1 LGEYNMNTI
10 KFALLGTVAFAAV
23 SVSAQASTTSDIAA
37 LKAEIAALSA
47 KVAANEAQT
56 SVPAGFQLVT
66 VSSQPA
72 IVVPG
77 IGSEGRDVTTIA
89 IVPTAD
95 APASTV
101 IQWSGFARA
110 ALVYADGADGST
122 KVKTGPLDSSYIST
136 PSNKVEFNV
145 KARGQINVVGKT
157 DTAVG
162 EVGAQMSVRGDWNN
176 NFGNSQGNFNG
187 GDARATVSNAWGWWK
202 MTPDLT
208 LAGGYNGSVSSI
220 GYGYDGACSC
230 YYTDNASQGTALN
243 GDVAQM
249 RLTYSSG
256 PMSVAIAV
264 EDGRGDAFVT
274 NTSVLAF
281 AAKINYTGDMFNAAL
296 SGGFEPSYPAFGGNG
311 GGPESKFVANVGV
324 GFGLGDVGKIS
335 ANAGYGS
342 GHAINDD
349 VWKASI
355 LGSLNLSDQAHLE
368 LAYGH
373 VSFVTPGTSE
383 DSVLAGVYYEPVSQL
398 TIGLEGEWIK
408 NSAAAQSSFSAD
420 LVTVFRF

>member
-47 KVAANEAQT
+47 KVAANEAST

-66 VSSQPA
+66 VSQQPA

-77 IGSEGRDVTTIA
+77 VGTVGRDVTTIA

-110 ALVYADGADGST
+110 ALVYSDYADTILSD
-122 KVKTGPLDSSYIST
+122 KVDFS
-136 PSNKVEFNV
+136 V

-162 EVGAQMSVRGDWNN
+162 EVGAQMSVRGNWTNDLGINN
-176 NFGNSQGNFNG
+176 NAPGEI
-187 GDARATVSNAWGWWK
+187 SNAWGWWK

-208 LAGGYNGSVSSI
+208 LAGGFNGSLSAI

-230 YYTDNASQGTALN
+230 YYTDNAGQGTSLN

-249 RLTYSSG
+249 RLTYASG
-256 PMSVAIAV
+256 PITVAIAV
-264 EDGRGDAFVT
+264 EDGYSNIANPSV
-274 NTSVLAF
+274 NTLAF
-281 AAKINYTGDMFNAAL
+281 AAKVSYTGDMFNAAV
-296 SGGFEPSYPAFGGNG
+296 SGGFEPNSGLVALNTESSYVIAAGL
-311 GGPESKFVANVGV
+311 

-335 ANAGYGS
+335 AHASYGS
-342 GHAINDD
+342 DEAINDN

-373 VSFVTPGTSE
+373 ARFDNAVPALVN
-383 DSVLAGVYYEPVSQL
+383 DQDAILAGVYYEPVSQL

-408 NSAAAQSSFSAD
+408 NSTQTQSNFSAS
-420 LVTVFRF
+420 

>member
-1 LGEYNMNTI
+1 MNTI

-47 KVAANEAQT
+47 KVAANEAST

-77 IGSEGRDVTTIA
+77 VGSVGRDVTTIA

-101 IQWSGFARA
+101 IQWSGFVRA
-110 ALVYADGADGST
+110 ALVYADGADALNALAVNPTVNTVAGAVASDN
-122 KVKTGPLDSSYIST
+122 VFLD
-136 PSNKVEFNV
+136 V

-162 EVGAQMSVRGDWNN
+162 EVGAQMSVRGNWLGNN
-176 NFGNSQGNFNG
+176 ASIGTN
-187 GDARATVSNAWGWWK
+187 AAAEISNAWGWWK

-208 LAGGYNGSVSSI
+208 LAGGFNGSLSAI

-230 YYTDNASQGTALN
+230 YYTDNAAQGTAIN

-249 RLTYSSG
+249 RLTYASG
-256 PMSVAIAV
+256 PMSIAVAI
-264 EDGRGDAFVT
+264 EDGHRTVAPANV
-274 NTSVLAF
+274 NALAV
-281 AAKINYTGDMFNAAL
+281 AAKISYTGDMFNAAL
-296 SGGFEPSYPAFGGNG
+296 SGAYEPNYGAAGA
-311 GGPESKFVANVGV
+311 PEATYVLNAGL
-324 GFGLGDVGKIS
+324 GFGLGDIGKIS
-335 ANAGYGS
+335 ANAGIYS
-342 GHAINDD
+342 GQFVNDNA
-349 VWKASI
+349 WKASI
-355 LGSLNLSDQAHLE
+355 LGSLNISDQAHLE

-373 VSFVTPGTSE
+373 ARFDRWTTAYPNAVDQ

-408 NSAAAQSSFSAD
+408 NSVDAQSSFSAD

>member
-1 LGEYNMNTI
+1 MNTI

-66 VSSQPA
+66 VSQQPA

-77 IGSEGRDVTTIA
+77 VGSEGRDVTTIA

-110 ALVYADGADGST
+110 ALVYSDGADST
-122 KVKTGPLDSSYIST
+122 SLGVVTSDNNELS
-136 PSNKVEFNV
+136 V

-162 EVGAQMSVRGDWNN
+162 EVGAQMSVRGNWTNDLFINN
-176 NFGNSQGNFNG
+176 NAIGEI
-187 GDARATVSNAWGWWK
+187 SNAWGWWK

-208 LAGGYNGSVSSI
+208 LAGGFNGSLSAI

-230 YYTDNASQGTALN
+230 YYTDNASQGTSLN

-256 PMSVAIAV
+256 PITFAVAV
-264 EDGRGDAFVT
+264 EDGYSNPGAPSV
-274 NTSVLAF
+274 NTLAF
-281 AAKINYTGDMFNAAL
+281 AAKVSYTGDMFNAAV
-296 SGGFEPSYPAFGGNG
+296 SGGYEPTTNLL
-311 GGPESKFVANVGV
+311 GPEAAYIASVGV

-335 ANAGYGS
+335 ANGTIGS
-342 GHAINDD
+342 DELVGDNY
-349 VWKASI
+349 WKASI

-373 VSFVTPGTSE
+373 ARFDATAN
-383 DSVLAGVYYEPVSQL
+383 DQDAVLAGVYYEPVSQL

-408 NSAAAQSSFSAD
+408 NSTQAQSNFSAD

>member
-1 LGEYNMNTI
+1 MNTI

-23 SVSAQASTTSDIAA
+23 SVSAQASTTSDIAV

-47 KVAANEAQT
+47 KVAANEAST

-66 VSSQPA
+66 VSQQPA

-77 IGSEGRDVTTIA
+77 VGSVGRDVTTIA

-110 ALVYADGADGST
+110 ALQYIDNADTAAIAAVPAVPGNAGTAAIPADDQVY
-122 KVKTGPLDSSYIST
+122 L
-136 PSNKVEFNV
+136 NV

-162 EVGAQMSVRGDWNN
+162 EVGAQMSVRGNWDRNTGIN
-176 NFGNSQGNFNG
+176 ADYNAAAVIN
-187 GDARATVSNAWGWWK
+187 NAWGWWK

-208 LAGGYNGSVSSI
+208 LAAGFNGSLSAI

-243 GDVAQM
+243 GDAAQM
-249 RLTYSSG
+249 RLTYASG
-256 PMSVAIAV
+256 PMTVAFAI
-264 EDGRGDAFVT
+264 EDGHDGGNLPST
-274 NTSVLAF
+274 NVLAF
-281 AAKINYTGDMFNAAL
+281 AAKVSYTGDMFNAAV
-296 SGGFEPSYPAFGGNG
+296 SGAYEPAYLTPEASYALN
-311 GGPESKFVANVGV
+311 AGV
-324 GFGLGDVGKIS
+324 GFGLGDIGKIS
-335 ANAGYGS
+335 ANAGIYS
-342 GHAINDD
+342 GPAVGDNA
-349 VWKASI
+349 WKASI

-368 LAYGH
+368 VGYGH
-373 VSFVTPGTSE
+373 ARFDAAANDQ

-398 TIGLEGEWIK
+398 TIGLEGEWFK
-408 NSAAAQSSFSAD
+408 NSNQTQSNFSAD

>member
-1 LGEYNMNTI
+1 MNTI
-10 KFALLGTVAFAAV
+10 KFALLGTAALAAV
-23 SVSAQASTTSDIAA
+23 SVSAQASTASDIAA
-37 LKAEIAALSA
+37 LKAQVEALSA
-47 KVAANEAQT
+47 QVAANEAQT

-77 IGSEGRDVTTIA
+77 IAGDGRDVTTIA

-110 ALVYADGADGST
+110 ALVYRDAADNVAANPT
-122 KVKTGPLDSSYIST
+122 TGPVFLGSDNVT
-136 PSNKVEFNV
+136 VDV

-162 EVGAQMSVRGDWNN
+162 EVGAQMSVRGNWAGD
-176 NFGNSQGNFNG
+176 GAFNG
-187 GDARATVSNAWGWWK
+187 GNAGALVSNAWGWWK

-208 LAGGYNGSVSSI
+208 LAGGFNGSLSAI

-230 YYTDNASQGTALN
+230 YYTDNANGNYTSLN

-249 RLTYSSG
+249 RLTYASG
-256 PMSVAIAV
+256 PMTVAIAI
-264 EDGRGDAFVT
+264 EDGHNTALALPVANVNALAVT
-274 NTSVLAF
+274 
-281 AAKINYTGDMFNAAL
+281 AKVSYTGDMFNAAV
-296 SGGFEPSYPAFGGNG
+296 SGGYEPNDGAAGAPEASYVVSA
-311 GGPESKFVANVGV
+311 GV

-335 ANAGYGS
+335 ANATIGS
-342 GHAINDD
+342 LQFVNDNL
-349 VWKASI
+349 WRASI
-355 LGSLNLSDQAHLE
+355 LGSLNISDQAHVE

-373 VSFVTPGTSE
+373 AHWDRYSATVLGNDQ
-383 DSVLAGVYYEPVSQL
+383 DSVLAGLYYEPVSQL

-408 NSAAAQSSFSAD
+408 NSVDAQSTFSAD

>member
-1 LGEYNMNTI
+1 MNTI

-37 LKAEIAALSA
+37 LKTEIAALSA
-47 KVAANEAQT
+47 KVAANEAST

-66 VSSQPA
+66 VSQQPA

-77 IGSEGRDVTTIA
+77 VGSVGRDVTTIA

-110 ALVYADGADGST
+110 ALVYADGADGVAANPSQA
-122 KVKTGPLDSSYIST
+122 PLNG
-136 PSNKVEFNV
+136 SNNINFDV

-162 EVGAQMSVRGDWNN
+162 EVGAQMSVRGNWN
-176 NFGNSQGNFNG
+176 GSNG
-187 GDARATVSNAWGWWK
+187 AIDNVNVAQINNAWGWWK

-208 LAGGYNGSVSSI
+208 LAGGFNGSLSAI

-230 YYTDNASQGTALN
+230 YYTDNALQGTSIN

-256 PMSVAIAV
+256 PMTIAVAI
-264 EDGRGDAFVT
+264 EDGHSTLGVLPVT
-274 NTSVLAF
+274 NTNSLAV
-281 AAKINYTGDMFNAAL
+281 AAKISYTGDMFNAAL
-296 SGGFEPSYPAFGGNG
+296 NGAYEPNDGTLGA
-311 GGPESKFVANVGV
+311 PEATYTVGVGV
-324 GFGLGDVGKIS
+324 GFGLGDIGKIS
-335 ANAGYGS
+335 ANAEIFS
-342 GHAINDD
+342 DQFVNDNG
-349 VWKASI
+349 WKASI

-373 VSFVTPGTSE
+373 ARFDRYSNAYALGVDQ

-408 NSAAAQSSFSAD
+408 NSVDAQSTFSAD

>member
-1 LGEYNMNTI
+1 MNTI
-10 KFALLGTVAFAAV
+10 KFALLGTAALAAV
-23 SVSAQASTTSDIAA
+23 SVSAQASTASDIAA
-37 LKAEIAALSA
+37 LKAQVEALSA
-47 KVAANEAQT
+47 QVAANEAQS

-66 VSSQPA
+66 VSQQPA

-77 IGSEGRDVTTIA
+77 VGSVGRDVTTIA

-110 ALVYADGADGST
+110 ALVYTDGADALNAAAVNPTVNS
-122 KVKTGPLDSSYIST
+122 VST
-136 PSNKVEFNV
+136 PPTVPSDNVYFDV

-162 EVGAQMSVRGDWNN
+162 EVGAQMSVRGNWA
-176 NFGNSQGNFNG
+176 GTGAFNG
-187 GDARATVSNAWGWWK
+187 GNAGAEISNAWGWWK

-208 LAGGYNGSVSSI
+208 LAGGFNGSLSAI

-230 YYTDNASQGTALN
+230 YYTDNASQGTAIN

-249 RLTYSSG
+249 RLTYASG
-256 PMSVAIAV
+256 PMTVAVAI
-264 EDGRGDAFVT
+264 EDGHT
-274 NTSVLAF
+274 TLAPANVNALVV
-281 AAKINYTGDMFNAAL
+281 AAKISYTGDMFNAAL
-296 SGGFEPSYPAFGGNG
+296 SGAYEPNYGAAGA
-311 GGPESKFVANVGV
+311 PEATYALNAGI

-335 ANAGYGS
+335 ANAGVYS
-342 GHAINDD
+342 GQFVGDNA
-349 VWKASI
+349 WKASI

-373 VSFVTPGTSE
+373 ARFDRWSTALPVAVDQ

-398 TIGLEGEWIK
+398 TVGLEGEWIK
-408 NSAAAQSSFSAD
+408 NSVDAQSTFSAD

>member
-1 LGEYNMNTI
+1 LGEYNMNMI
-10 KFALLGTVAFAAV
+10 KFALLGTAAIAAV
-23 SVSAQASTTSDIAA
+23 SVSAQASTASDIAA

-66 VSSQPA
+66 VSQQPA

-89 IVPTAD
+89 ILPTAD

-110 ALVYADGADGST
+110 ALVYADGADD
-122 KVKTGPLDSSYIST
+122 VPANPAQGPGFT
-136 PSNKVEFNV
+136 NSNAVTFDV

-162 EVGAQMSVRGDWNN
+162 EVGAQMSVRGNWE
-176 NFGNSQGNFNG
+176 GSGAFNG
-187 GDARATVSNAWGWWK
+187 GNAIAQVSNAWGWWK

-208 LAGGYNGSVSSI
+208 LAGGFNGSLSAI

-230 YYTDNASQGTALN
+230 YYTDNAGQGTAIN

-249 RLTYSSG
+249 RLTYASG
-256 PMSVAIAV
+256 PMSVAVAI
-264 EDGRGDAFVT
+264 EDGHNTLGVLPVT
-274 NTSVLAF
+274 NNNALAV
-281 AAKINYTGDMFNAAL
+281 AAKIAYTGDMFNAAL
-296 SGGFEPSYPAFGGNG
+296 NGAYEPNFGGAG
-311 GGPESKFVANVGV
+311 APEASYTVGVGV
-324 GFGLGDVGKIS
+324 GFGLGDIGKVS
-335 ANAGYGS
+335 ANAELFS
-342 GHAINDD
+342 GQFANDNG
-349 VWKASI
+349 WKASI
-355 LGSLNLSDQAHLE
+355 LGSLNVSDQAHVE

-373 VSFVTPGTSE
+373 ARFDRESTTALAF
-383 DSVLAGVYYEPVSQL
+383 DQDAVLGGVYYEPVSQL
-398 TIGLEGEWIK
+398 TIGLEAEWIK
-408 NSAAAQSSFSAD
+408 NSIDRDSSFSAD

>member
-1 LGEYNMNTI
+1 MNTI

-66 VSSQPA
+66 VSQQPA

-77 IGSEGRDVTTIA
+77 VGSVGRDVTTIA

-110 ALVYADGADGST
+110 ALVYADGVDTPLIPAVAPVPGNAGAASIPADDQIF
-122 KVKTGPLDSSYIST
+122 LD
-136 PSNKVEFNV
+136 V

-162 EVGAQMSVRGDWNN
+162 EVGAQMSVRGNWNGSNASVGN
-176 NFGNSQGNFNG
+176 N
-187 GDARATVSNAWGWWK
+187 AAAEISNAWGWWK

-208 LAGGYNGSVSSI
+208 LAGGFNGSLSAI

-249 RLTYSSG
+249 RLTYASG

-264 EDGRGDAFVT
+264 EDGYSTGGIPST
-274 NTSVLAF
+274 NTLAF
-281 AAKINYTGDMFNAAL
+281 AAKVSYTGDMFNAAV
-296 SGGFEPSYPAFGGNG
+296 SGAYEPTSLLV
-311 GGPESKFVANVGV
+311 GPEASYALSAGV

-335 ANAGYGS
+335 ANATIFS
-342 GHAINDD
+342 DEAVNDNG
-349 VWKASI
+349 WKASI

-373 VSFVTPGTSE
+373 ARFDATAN
-383 DSVLAGVYYEPVSQL
+383 DQDAILAGVYYEPVSQL

-408 NSAAAQSSFSAD
+408 NSVDPTSSFSAD

>member
-1 LGEYNMNTI
+1 MNTI

-47 KVAANEAQT
+47 KVAANEAST

-66 VSSQPA
+66 VSQQPA

-77 IGSEGRDVTTIA
+77 VGSVGRDVTTIA

-110 ALVYADGADGST
+110 ALVYQDYADT
-122 KVKTGPLDSSYIST
+122 VLDDNIRLD
-136 PSNKVEFNV
+136 V

-162 EVGAQMSVRGDWNN
+162 EVGAQMSVRGNWNGSN
-176 NFGNSQGNFNG
+176 AVIDNINVAQIN
-187 GDARATVSNAWGWWK
+187 NAWGWWK

-208 LAGGYNGSVSSI
+208 LAGGFNGSLSAI

-230 YYTDNASQGTALN
+230 YYTDNAAQGTSLN

-249 RLTYSSG
+249 RLTYASG

-264 EDGRGDAFVT
+264 EDGFSAAGKP
-274 NTSVLAF
+274 SVNNVAV
-281 AAKINYTGDMFNAAL
+281 AAKVSYTGDMFNAAL
-296 SGGFEPSYPAFGGNG
+296 SGGYHPSVAT
-311 GGPESKFVANVGV
+311 PESKWVVNAGV
-324 GFGLGDVGKIS
+324 GFGLGDIGKIS
-335 ANAGYGS
+335 VSGTIGS
-342 GHAINDD
+342 GLLVNDNI
-349 VWKASI
+349 WKASI

-368 LAYGH
+368 LGYGH
-373 VSFVTPGTSE
+373 ARFDNAVAANAF
-383 DSVLAGVYYEPVSQL
+383 DQDAILAGVYYEPVSQL
-398 TIGLEGEWIK
+398 TIGLEGEWFK
-408 NSAAAQSSFSAD
+408 DSNNAQSNFSAD

>member
-1 LGEYNMNTI
+1 MNTI
-10 KFALLGTVAFAAV
+10 KFALLGTAALAAV
-23 SVSAQASTTSDIAA
+23 SVSAQASTASDIAA
-37 LKAEIAALSA
+37 LKAQVEALSA
-47 KVAANEAQT
+47 QVAANEAQT

-66 VSSQPA
+66 VSQQPA

-77 IGSEGRDVTTIA
+77 VGSVGRDVTTIA

-110 ALVYADGADGST
+110 ALVYRDAADNVAANPT
-122 KVKTGPLDSSYIST
+122 TGPVFLGSDKIT
-136 PSNKVEFNV
+136 VDV

-162 EVGAQMSVRGDWNN
+162 EVGAQMSVRGNWDAD
-176 NFGNSQGNFNG
+176 GGFNG
-187 GDARATVSNAWGWWK
+187 GNAGALVSNAWGWWK

-208 LAGGYNGSVSSI
+208 LGGGFNGSLSAI

-230 YYTDNASQGTALN
+230 YYTDRANGNYTSLN

-249 RLTYSSG
+249 RLTYASG
-256 PMSVAIAV
+256 PMTVAVAI
-264 EDGRGDAFVT
+264 EDGHNTALALPVANVNALAVT
-274 NTSVLAF
+274 
-281 AAKINYTGDMFNAAL
+281 AKVSYTGDMFNAAV
-296 SGGFEPSYPAFGGNG
+296 SGGYEPNYGVAGAPEASYVVSA
-311 GGPESKFVANVGV
+311 GV

-335 ANAGYGS
+335 ANATIGS
-342 GHAINDD
+342 LQFVNDNL
-349 VWKASI
+349 WRASI
-355 LGSLNLSDQAHLE
+355 LGSLNISDQAHVE

-373 VSFVTPGTSE
+373 AHWDRYSATVLGNDQ
-383 DSVLAGVYYEPVSQL
+383 DSVLAGLYYEPVSQL

-408 NSAAAQSSFSAD
+408 NSVDAQSSFSAD

>member
-1 LGEYNMNTI
+1 MNTI
-10 KFALLGTVAFAAV
+10 KFALLGTAALAAV

-37 LKAEIAALSA
+37 LKAQVEALSA
-47 KVAANEAQT
+47 QVAANEAQS

-66 VSSQPA
+66 VSQQPA

-77 IGSEGRDVTTIA
+77 VGSVGRDVTTIA

-110 ALVYADGADGST
+110 ALVYQDYADTAADPAA
-122 KVKTGPLDSSYIST
+122 VPPVLADDNIRLD
-136 PSNKVEFNV
+136 V

-162 EVGAQMSVRGDWNN
+162 EVGAQMSVRGNWN
-176 NFGNSQGNFNG
+176 GSNG
-187 GDARATVSNAWGWWK
+187 AIDNVNVAQINNAWGWWK

-208 LAGGYNGSVSSI
+208 LAGGFNGSLSGI

-230 YYTDNASQGTALN
+230 YYTDNAAQGTSLN

-249 RLTYSSG
+249 RLTYASG
-256 PMSVAIAV
+256 PMSVAVAI
-264 EDGRGDAFVT
+264 EDGFSAAGVPSINNVAV
-274 NTSVLAF
+274 
-281 AAKINYTGDMFNAAL
+281 AAKVSYTGDMFNAAL
-296 SGGFEPSYPAFGGNG
+296 SGGYHPSVGT
-311 GGPESKFVANVGV
+311 PEAKWVVNAGV
-324 GFGLGDVGKIS
+324 GFALGDIGKIS
-335 ANAGYGS
+335 ASGTIGS
-342 GHAINDD
+342 NLQVNDNI
-349 VWKASI
+349 WKASI

-368 LAYGH
+368 LGYGH
-373 VSFVTPGTSE
+373 ARFDNAVAAAAF
-383 DSVLAGVYYEPVSQL
+383 DQDAILAGLYYEPVSQL
-398 TIGLEGEWIK
+398 TIGLEGEWFK
-408 NSAAAQSSFSAD
+408 NSNNAQSNFSAD

>member
-1 LGEYNMNTI
+1 MNTI

-47 KVAANEAQT
+47 KVAANEAST

-66 VSSQPA
+66 VSQQPA

-77 IGSEGRDVTTIA
+77 VGSEGRDVTTIA

-110 ALVYADGADGST
+110 ALVYADGADGVAANPSQA
-122 KVKTGPLDSSYIST
+122 PLNG
-136 PSNKVEFNV
+136 SNNITLDVL
-145 KARGQINVVGKT
+145 ARGQINVVGKT

-162 EVGAQMSVRGDWNN
+162 EVGAQMSVRGNW
-176 NFGNSQGNFNG
+176 GATGAFNG
-187 GDARATVSNAWGWWK
+187 GNIGAVISNAWGWWK

-208 LAGGYNGSVSSI
+208 LAGGFNGSLSAI

-230 YYTDNASQGTALN
+230 YYTDNARAATALN
-243 GDVAQM
+243 GDVVQM
-249 RLTYSSG
+249 RLSYASG
-256 PMSVAIAV
+256 PLSVAVAI
-264 EDGRGDAFVT
+264 EDGHNSLAVLPAT
-274 NTSVLAF
+274 NTNVLAF
-281 AAKINYTGDMFNAAL
+281 AGKIGYSGDMFSAAIAGAYEPAYGVNPEG
-296 SGGFEPSYPAFGGNG
+296 SYTASIGG
-311 GGPESKFVANVGV
+311 KV
-324 GFGLGDVGKIS
+324 GLGDVGSLS
-335 ANAGYGS
+335 AEADIGS
-342 GHAINDD
+342 GQLVNDNF
-349 VWKASI
+349 WGASI
-355 LGSLNLSDQAHLE
+355 LGSVNLSEQAHLE
-368 LAYGH
+368 LAYNHAHFDRFSG
-373 VSFVTPGTSE
+373 GYALAADQ
-383 DSVLAGVYYEPVSQL
+383 DSALAGVYYEPVSQL

-408 NSAAAQSSFSAD
+408 NSVDRDSSFSAD

>member
-1 LGEYNMNTI
+1 MNTI

-47 KVAANEAQT
+47 KVAANQAQT

-72 IVVPG
+72 IDVPG
-77 IGSEGRDVTTIA
+77 IGSVGRDVTTVA

-101 IQWSGFARA
+101 IQWSGFVRA
-110 ALVYADGADGST
+110 ALVYQDGADGVPANPSQQQT
-122 KVKTGPLDSSYIST
+122 PPL
-136 PSNKVEFNV
+136 PAFNNSNNIYVDV
-145 KARGQINVVGKT
+145 MSRGQINVVGKT

-162 EVGAQMSVRGDWNN
+162 EIGAQLSVRANWATAG
-176 NFGNSQGNFNG
+176 GFNG
-187 GDARATVSNAWGWWK
+187 GNAGAVVSNAWGWWK

-208 LAGGYNGSVSSI
+208 LAGGFNGSLSAI

-230 YYTDNASQGTALN
+230 YYTDNADQGTAIN

-249 RLTYSSG
+249 RLTYASG
-256 PMSVAIAV
+256 PMSVAVAI
-264 EDGRGDAFVT
+264 EDGHTTVVAIPGT
-274 NTSVLAF
+274 NNNALAV
-281 AAKINYTGDMFNAAL
+281 AAKIAYTGDMFNAAL
-296 SGGFEPSYPAFGGNG
+296 NGAYEPNYGGAGAPEASYVVG
-311 GGPESKFVANVGV
+311 VGV
-324 GFGLGDVGKIS
+324 GFGLGDIGKIS
-335 ANAGYGS
+335 ANALIGS
-342 GHAINDD
+342 GQFANDNF
-349 VWKASI
+349 WKASI
-355 LGSLNLSDQAHLE
+355 LGSLNVSDQAHVE

-373 VSFVTPGTSE
+373 ARFDRFSAFVNAN
-383 DSVLAGVYYEPVSQL
+383 DQDAVLAGLYYEPVSQL

-408 NSAAAQSSFSAD
+408 NSVDRDSSYSAD

>member
-1 LGEYNMNTI
+1 MNTI

-66 VSSQPA
+66 VSQQPA

-110 ALVYADGADGST
+110 ALVYSDGPDTLA
-122 KVKTGPLDSSYIST
+122 VVGPPAVPASDQVYLD
-136 PSNKVEFNV
+136 V

-162 EVGAQMSVRGDWNN
+162 EVGAQMSVRGNW
-176 NFGNSQGNFNG
+176 GASGGFNG
-187 GDARATVSNAWGWWK
+187 GDATATVTNAWGWWK

-230 YYTDNASQGTALN
+230 YYTDNADQGTALN

-264 EDGRGDAFVT
+264 EDGHNVIGLPNT
-274 NTSVLAF
+274 NVLGF
-281 AAKINYTGDMFNAAL
+281 AAKVSYTGDMFNAAL
-296 SGGFEPSYPAFGGNG
+296 SGGFEPSYPLVAANG
-311 GGPESKFVANVGV
+311 GGPESKFVVNAGV

-335 ANAGYGS
+335 ANAGYRS
-342 GHAINDD
+342 GHALNDD

-368 LAYGH
+368 LGYGH
-373 VSFVTPGTSE
+373 VSYVTPGTSE
-383 DSVLAGVYYEPVSQL
+383 DAVLAGVYYEPVSQL

>member
-1 LGEYNMNTI
+1 MNTI

-77 IGSEGRDVTTIA
+77 VGSVGRDVTTIA

-101 IQWSGFARA
+101 IQWSGFVRA
-110 ALVYADGADGST
+110 ALVYADGADALNAGAVNPTVNTVAGVVASDN
-122 KVKTGPLDSSYIST
+122 VFFD
-136 PSNKVEFNV
+136 V

-162 EVGAQMSVRGDWNN
+162 EVGAQMSVRGNWLGDNASIGNN
-176 NFGNSQGNFNG
+176 
-187 GDARATVSNAWGWWK
+187 AKAEISNAWGWWK

-208 LAGGYNGSVSSI
+208 LAGGFNGSLSAI

-230 YYTDNASQGTALN
+230 YYTDNAAQGTAIN

-249 RLTYSSG
+249 RLTYASG
-256 PMSVAIAV
+256 PMSIAVAI
-264 EDGRGDAFVT
+264 EDGHRTVAPANV
-274 NTSVLAF
+274 NALAV
-281 AAKINYTGDMFNAAL
+281 AAKISYTGDMFNAAL
-296 SGGFEPSYPAFGGNG
+296 NGAYEPNYGAAGA
-311 GGPESKFVANVGV
+311 PEATYVLNAGI
-324 GFGLGDVGKIS
+324 GFGLGDIGKIS
-335 ANAGYGS
+335 ANAGIYS
-342 GHAINDD
+342 GQFVNDNA
-349 VWKASI
+349 WKASI

-373 VSFVTPGTSE
+373 ARFDRWTTLYPNAVDQ

-408 NSAAAQSSFSAD
+408 NSVDAQSSFSAD

>member
-1 LGEYNMNTI
+1 MNTI

-66 VSSQPA
+66 VSQQPA

-77 IGSEGRDVTTIA
+77 VGSVGRDVTTIA

-110 ALVYADGADGST
+110 ALVYADGVDTLAVPSVPASPGFVGSAARPASDQ
-122 KVKTGPLDSSYIST
+122 VNLD
-136 PSNKVEFNV
+136 V

-162 EVGAQMSVRGDWNN
+162 EVGAQMSVRGNWN
-176 NFGNSQGNFNG
+176 GSNG
-187 GDARATVSNAWGWWK
+187 SINTNASGEISNAWGWWK

-208 LAGGYNGSVSSI
+208 LAGGFNGSLSAI

-230 YYTDNASQGTALN
+230 YYTDNAGQGTALN

-249 RLTYSSG
+249 RLTYASG
-256 PMSVAIAV
+256 PMSVAVAI
-264 EDGRGDAFVT
+264 EDGYSTFAPANV
-274 NTSVLAF
+274 NTLAF
-281 AAKINYTGDMFNAAL
+281 AAKVSYTGDMFNAAV
-296 SGGFEPSYPAFGGNG
+296 SGAYEPTSNVV
-311 GGPESKFVANVGV
+311 GPEASYVISAGV

-335 ANAGYGS
+335 AHASYGS
-342 GHAINDD
+342 DEGVNDNI
-349 VWKASI
+349 WKASI

-373 VSFVTPGTSE
+373 ARFDGTLN
-383 DSVLAGVYYEPVSQL
+383 DQDAVLAGVYYEPVSQL

-408 NSAAAQSSFSAD
+408 NSIDAQSSFSAD

>member
-1 LGEYNMNTI
+1 MNTI

-77 IGSEGRDVTTIA
+77 VGSVGRDVTTIA

-101 IQWSGFARA
+101 IQWSGFVRA
-110 ALVYADGADGST
+110 ALVYADGADALNALAVNPTVDTVAGAVASDN
-122 KVKTGPLDSSYIST
+122 VFLD
-136 PSNKVEFNV
+136 V

-162 EVGAQMSVRGDWNN
+162 EVGAQMSVRGNWLGNN
-176 NFGNSQGNFNG
+176 ASIGTN
-187 GDARATVSNAWGWWK
+187 AAAEISNAWGWWK

-208 LAGGYNGSVSSI
+208 LAGGFNGSLSAI

-230 YYTDNASQGTALN
+230 YYTDNAAQGTAIN

-249 RLTYSSG
+249 RLTYASG
-256 PMSVAIAV
+256 PMSIAVAI
-264 EDGRGDAFVT
+264 EDGHRTVAPANV
-274 NTSVLAF
+274 NALAV
-281 AAKINYTGDMFNAAL
+281 AAKISYTGDMFNAAL
-296 SGGFEPSYPAFGGNG
+296 SGAYEPNYGAAGA
-311 GGPESKFVANVGV
+311 PEATYVLNAGL
-324 GFGLGDVGKIS
+324 GFGLGDIGKIS
-335 ANAGYGS
+335 ANAGIYS
-342 GHAINDD
+342 GQFVNDNA
-349 VWKASI
+349 WKASI
-355 LGSLNLSDQAHLE
+355 LGSLNISDQAHLE

-373 VSFVTPGTSE
+373 ARFDRWTTAYPNAVDQ

-408 NSAAAQSSFSAD
+408 NSVDAQSSFSAD

>member
-10 KFALLGTVAFAAV
+10 KFALLGTAALAAV
-23 SVSAQASTTSDIAA
+23 SVSAQASTASDIAA
-37 LKAEIAALSA
+37 LKAQVEALSA
-47 KVAANEAQT
+47 QVAANEAQT

-77 IGSEGRDVTTIA
+77 VGSVGRDVTTIS

-110 ALVYADGADGST
+110 ALVYQDLEDTLLSDY
-122 KVKTGPLDSSYIST
+122 VDID
-136 PSNKVEFNV
+136 V

-162 EVGAQMSVRGDWNN
+162 EVGAQMSVRGNW
-176 NFGNSQGNFNG
+176 GSSGGFNG
-187 GDARATVSNAWGWWK
+187 GDALATVTNAWGWWK

-208 LAGGYNGSVSSI
+208 LAGGYNGSLSAI

-230 YYTDNASQGTALN
+230 YYTDNAGQGTALN

-249 RLTYSSG
+249 RLTYASG
-256 PMSVAIAV
+256 PMTVAVAI
-264 EDGRGDAFVT
+264 EDGFSVGGKPST
-274 NTSVLAF
+274 NVLAV
-281 AAKINYTGDMFNAAL
+281 AAKASYTGDMFNAAI
-296 SGGFEPSYPAFGGNG
+296 SGGYHAPVGT
-311 GGPESKFVANVGV
+311 PEARWVANVGV
-324 GFGLGDVGKIS
+324 GFGLGDIGKIS
-335 ANAGYGS
+335 ANAGIGS
-342 GHAINDD
+342 DLGVGDNF
-349 VWKASI
+349 WKASI
-355 LGSLNLSDQAHLE
+355 LGSMNLSDQAHLE

-373 VSFVTPGTSE
+373 ARFDATANDQ
-383 DSVLAGVYYEPVSQL
+383 DSVLAGIYYEPVSQL
-398 TIGLEGEWIK
+398 TIGLEGEWIN
-408 NSAAAQSSFSAD
+408 NSSALVKDGVSID

>member
-1 LGEYNMNTI
+1 MNTI
-10 KFALLGTVAFAAV
+10 KFALFGTAALAAV
-23 SVSAQASTTSDIAA
+23 SVSAQASTASDIAA
-37 LKAEIAALSA
+37 LKAQVEALSA
-47 KVAANEAQT
+47 QVAANEAQS

-66 VSSQPA
+66 VSQQPA

-110 ALVYADGADGST
+110 ALVYSDGADTILSDNNF
-122 KVKTGPLDSSYIST
+122 L
-136 PSNKVEFNV
+136 NV

-162 EVGAQMSVRGDWNN
+162 EVGAQMSVRGNWDSDGFNPVPAP
-176 NFGNSQGNFNG
+176 GKGLLING
-187 GDARATVSNAWGWWK
+187 GNATAVISNAWGWWK

-208 LAGGYNGSVSSI
+208 LGGGFNGSLSAI

-230 YYTDNASQGTALN
+230 YYTDNADQGTSLN

-249 RLTYSSG
+249 RLSYASG
-256 PMSVAIAV
+256 PMSVAVAV
-264 EDGRGDAFVT
+264 EDGSSLIGLV
-274 NTSVLAF
+274 NQNVLAF
-281 AAKINYTGDMFNAAL
+281 AAKVGYSGDMFNGAI
-296 SGGFEPSYPAFGGNG
+296 SGGYEPAWVG
-311 GGPESKFVANVGV
+311 VAEAKWVVSAGV

-335 ANAGYGS
+335 ASATYGS
-342 GHAINDD
+342 LHAVNDD
-349 VWKASI
+349 QWKATI

-368 LAYGH
+368 LGYGH
-373 VSFVTPGTSE
+373 VSYVTPGTSQ

-408 NSAAAQSSFSAD
+408 NSAAVQSSFSAD

>member
-47 KVAANEAQT
+47 KVAANEAST

-66 VSSQPA
+66 VSQQPA

-110 ALVYADGADGST
+110 ALVYSDGADTAAVAAVPASPGFVGVAA
-122 KVKTGPLDSSYIST
+122 KPADDQVYL
-136 PSNKVEFNV
+136 NV

-162 EVGAQMSVRGDWNN
+162 EVGAQMSVRGNWGADV
-176 NFGNSQGNFNG
+176 GLNG
-187 GDARATVSNAWGWWK
+187 GDANATVTNAWGWWK

-208 LAGGYNGSVSSI
+208 LAGGYNGSLSAI

-249 RLTYSSG
+249 RLTYASG
-256 PMSVAIAV
+256 PMTVAIAI
-264 EDGRGDAFVT
+264 EDGHDGGALPST
-274 NTSVLAF
+274 NVLAF
-281 AAKINYTGDMFNAAL
+281 AAKVSYTGDMFNAAV
-296 SGGFEPSYPAFGGNG
+296 SGGYEPAYLT
-311 GGPESKFVANVGV
+311 PEAKYALNAGV

-335 ANAGYGS
+335 ANAGIYS
-342 GHAINDD
+342 GTAVGDNA
-349 VWKASI
+349 WKASI

-373 VSFVTPGTSE
+373 ARFDATAN
-383 DSVLAGVYYEPVSQL
+383 DQDAVLAGVYYEPVSQL
-398 TIGLEGEWIK
+398 TIGLEGEWMK
-408 NSAAAQSSFSAD
+408 NSIDAQSSFSAD

>member
-1 LGEYNMNTI
+1 MNTI

-66 VSSQPA
+66 VSQQPA
-72 IVVPG
+72 INVPG
-77 IGSEGRDVTTIA
+77 VGSVGRDVTTIA

-110 ALVYADGADGST
+110 ALVYRDAADGVAANPT
-122 KVKTGPLDSSYIST
+122 TGGTGLIP
-136 PSNKVEFNV
+136 VFNNSDNITVDV

-162 EVGAQMSVRGDWNN
+162 EVGAQMSVRGVWEGD
-176 NFGNSQGNFNG
+176 GAFNG
-187 GDARATVSNAWGWWK
+187 FSATSAYISNAWGWWK
-202 MTPDLT
+202 MTPDLS
-208 LAGGYNGSVSSI
+208 LGGGFNGSLSAI

-230 YYTDNASQGTALN
+230 YYIDRANGNYTSLN

-249 RLTYSSG
+249 RLTYASG
-256 PMSVAIAV
+256 PMTVAVAI
-264 EDGRGDAFVT
+264 EDGHNTANPLPVANVNALAVT
-274 NTSVLAF
+274 
-281 AAKINYTGDMFNAAL
+281 AKVSYTGDMFNAAV
-296 SGGFEPSYPAFGGNG
+296 SGGYEPNYGAAGAPEASYVVNA
-311 GGPESKFVANVGV
+311 GV
-324 GFGLGDVGKIS
+324 GFGLGDVGRIS
-335 ANAGYGS
+335 ANAGISS
-342 GHAINDD
+342 GQFVNDNA
-349 VWKASI
+349 WRASI
-355 LGSLNLSDQAHLE
+355 LGSLNISDQAHVE

-373 VSFVTPGTSE
+373 AHWDRYSATVLGNDQ
-383 DSVLAGVYYEPVSQL
+383 DSVLAGLYYEPVSQL
-398 TIGLEGEWIK
+398 TVGLEGEWIK
-408 NSAAAQSSFSAD
+408 NSVDAQSTFSAD